1 MENKFE
7 NTPEF
12 EKDII
17 EFEQD
22 FFVGNNF
29 TTVFSPGVVYA
40 NGKSCEVR
48 VYWDTGSS
56 ISSISYSAAK
66 NLNVE
71 IKSNEREKLCTA
83 NGEVGLSTC
92 QADFV
97 VSTPCND
104 YSFKSIRATL
114 AVHITKEDAPC
125 VLLLGMDYLS
135 KGTFMV
141 SRTGNRGLKLR
152 FTSIPCFIKPL

>member
-7 NTPEF
+7 NAPELG
-12 EKDII
+12 KDII

-56 ISSISYSAAK
+56 ISNISYSTAK
-66 NLNVE
+66 KLDVE

-83 NGEVGLSTC
+83 NGEINLSTC

-97 VSTPCND
+97 VSNPCD
-104 YSFKSIRATL
+104 DCSFKSIRATL
-114 AVHITKEDAPC
+114 AVHTTEEDAPC

-135 KGTFMV
+135 KGIFMV
-141 SRTGNRGLKLR
+141 SRIGNRGLKLR
-152 FTSIPCFIKPL
+152 FTSLPRFFKTI

>member
-12 EKDII
+12 GKDII

-40 NGKSCEVR
+40 NGKSCEVK

-56 ISSISYSAAK
+56 ISSISYSTAK
-66 NLNVE
+66 QLGLK
-71 IKSNEREKLCTA
+71 IKQSKAEDIITA
-83 NGEVGLSTC
+83 NGSITKRTC
-92 QADFV
+92 YANFFV
-97 VSTPCND
+97 CTPD
-104 YSFKSIRATL
+104 GSSSFK
-114 AVHITKEDAPC
+114 KENVCLLIHKSRQNAPC
-125 VLLLGMDYLS
+125 VLLLGMDFISHGLFITVRN
-135 KGTFMV
+135 KKILKMTFKC
-141 SRTGNRGLKLR
+141 GPYDN
-152 FTSIPCFIKPL
+152 